1 MGIPLGKTRMVQLEL
16 RVQEIRGENLD
27 NTWNEF
33 ILECELIFLNLKE
46 LVKIVVHKNSDVYIL
61 ASTVPVVIVMKI
73 SGKAKANVGRSGTI
87 GFDINSNFNLNT
99 TVKFTYKNGN
109 WSRNVSKS
117 YNYSGVNFSA
127 NAKANAWSKGELPL
141 SFNAYVYYV
150 AGPKLQLTPWIRADL
165 NASVGDSNQV
175 GYAVKGGM
183 KLTGGIAMAG
193 RLKSICSGAP
203 SVEYTLW
210 SKTWTLKSGKYTF

>member
-1 MGIPLGKTRMVQLEL
+1 M
-16 RVQEIRGENLD
+16 
-27 NTWNEF
+27 
-33 ILECELIFLNLKE
+33 
-46 LVKIVVHKNSDVYIL
+46 
-61 ASTVPVVIVMKI
+61 
-73 SGKAKANVGRSGTI
+73 
-87 GFDINSNFNLNT
+87 
-99 TVKFTYKNGN
+99 
-109 WSRNVSKS
+109 SKS